1 MNGFSKKEILKLFD
15 LLNEEL
21 ARKKIKGELY
31 LVGGAVMSLVF
42 NERVP
47 TKDIDG
53 VFKPTKEIRKA
64 VKKISKEHGYEEDWL
79 NDAVKGFLSKD
90 QEYDDYLELSNLKV
104 YCATPEYLLAMK
116 CLSMRIGE
124 EFEDENDIIYLLRY
138 LNIDDY
144 KDAVELITKFYP
156 KEKFLQKTFYAL
168 EEILS

>member
-1 MNGFSKKEILKLFD
+1 MNGFTQKDILKLFE
-15 LLNEEL
+15 LLNDEL
-21 ARKKIKGELY
+21 FRKKIKGELY

-42 NERVP
+42 NERAS

-53 VFKPTKEIRKA
+53 VFRPTKEIRKA
-64 VKKISKEHGYEEDWL
+64 VKKIAKDSGYDEDWL

-138 LNIDDY
+138 LNISDY
-144 KDAVELITKFYP
+144 KKAVDLITKFYP
-156 KEKFLQKTFYAL
+156 KEKFPQKTFYAL
-168 EEILS
+168 EEILG